1 MLRRTIR
8 NISQVWLFFRACE
21 ICARMKLVR
30 NVGCRLRRA
39 VRFLVNTTWLVLVF
53 RLLGSGA
60 PSAHSRKRTNPRGIA
75 CSGASRRPALT
86 LILVQTRLARKLR
99 EKGRRSRDDLKK

>member
-1 MLRRTIR
+1 
-8 NISQVWLFFRACE
+8 
-21 ICARMKLVR
+21 MKLVR

-60 PSAHSRKRTNPRGIA
+60 PSAHSRKRNESTWDRVLWRLAP
-75 CSGASRRPALT
+75 ASPNFEPFFHEPFSRVLFT
-86 LILVQTRLARKLR
+86 VLVQTRLARKLR